1 MSEPGFIEAIRNAIR
16 VRHYSYQ
23 TEKSYLYWNRY
34 IIKFHQLTHARELNV
49 THIER
54 FLTYIAVNRQVSSS
68 TQQQALC
75 AIVFAFKHVLN
86 IDTQALNFAYAKQPV
101 RVPQVLTE
109 DEAMT
114 IIAALP
120 AKYRLIASVL
130 FGGGLRLNEALKL
143 RVKDVDFT
151 NSSLFVFRGK
161 GQKDRITILPKGIN
175 TPLKEHL
182 ERVKLI
188 HQRDLSEGYGLA
200 SLPPALL
207 RKYQHSAKQ
216 WYWQYIFPA
225 SHRCIHPIDGYVCR
239 HHLHPTAFSRA
250 LRISVKSV
258 GIEKRVT
265 AHTFRHS
272 FATSV
277 LKSGA
282 DIRTLQEMLGHKDV
296 KTTQIYTHVA
306 GLHQSGIVS
315 PFDK

>member
-1 MSEPGFIEAIRNAIR
+1 MSKLGFLEAIRNAIR
-16 VRHYSYQ
+16 IRHYSYQ
-23 TEKSYLYWNRY
+23 TEKSYLSWNRC
-34 IIKFHQLTHARELNV
+34 IIRFHQINNARELIV
-49 THIER
+49 KHIED
-54 FLTYIAVNRQVSSS
+54 FLTYIAVHRKVSSS

-75 AIVFAFKHVLN
+75 AIVFAYKHVLN
-86 IDTQALNFAYAKQPV
+86 IDTQALNYAYAKQPV
-101 RVPQVLTE
+101 RLPQVLNE

-114 IIAALP
+114 IIGALP
-120 AKYRLIASVL
+120 AKYSLIASIL

-151 NSSLFVFRGK
+151 DNSLFIFRGK
-161 GQKDRITILPKGIN
+161 GRKDRKTILPKGLN
-175 TPLKEHL
+175 ERLKTHL
-182 ERVKLI
+182 ELVKLI
-188 HQRDLSEGYGLA
+188 HERDLSDGHGIA
-200 SLPPALL
+200 SLPSALL
-207 RKYQHSAKQ
+207 RKYQHNAKQ

-225 SHRCIHPIDGYVCR
+225 SHRCLHPTDGYVCR
-239 HHLHPTAFSRA
+239 HHIHPTAFTRA
-250 LRISVKSV
+250 LRSAVKDV

-272 FATSV
+272 IATSI

-282 DIRTLQEMLGHKDV
+282 DIRTLQELLGHKDI